1 MMLMLLVFFITT
13 DMKIKVLGELD
24 FVSCFFILLV
34 KAVTLRPL
42 LKKTKFKAS
51 LGVLSPSNKK
61 KENYKPNPLLKQGKH
76 YTCTGFNAPPGYA
89 HVQNAEF
96 KKFNCKLIFLSFLVF
111 I

>member
-1 MMLMLLVFFITT
+1 MLMLLVFFIAT
-13 DMKIKVLGELD
+13 DMKITVLGELD

-51 LGVLSPSNKK
+51 LAVFLSPSNKK
-61 KENYKPNPLLKQGKH
+61 KRTKPNPLLKQGKH
-76 YTCTGFNAPPGYA
+76 YTCTGFNAPAGYT

-96 KKFNCKLIFLSFLVF
+96 ETFNCKLIFLSFLVF